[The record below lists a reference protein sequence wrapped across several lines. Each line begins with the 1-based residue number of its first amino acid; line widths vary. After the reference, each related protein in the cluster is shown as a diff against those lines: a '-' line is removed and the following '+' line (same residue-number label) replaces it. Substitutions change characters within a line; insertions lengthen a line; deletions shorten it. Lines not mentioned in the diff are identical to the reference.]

1 MIADGVNPSS
11 ILLFTFTKKA
21 AEEMR
26 TRLKDSIGDV
36 ANHMTICTYHSFCA
50 RLLRKFIQYVGY
62 EPNFS
67 IYDET
72 ERMAVLERIVKE
84 SKALEVHS
92 RRCDM
97 DMVAAHISA
106 CKDKLISPEEDMAIA
121 ETSFSRTCATIYSE
135 YMQYMKKNN
144 SLDFDDLLYFGYG
157 LIKEYSDV
165 RDYIYDKYTY
175 IISDETQD
183 SSANDLRFILRLG
196 EKHQNVCLVL
206 DEDQAIFKFRGGDV
220 NYVINTLLNGK
231 FRQYN
236 LDQNFRSTQTI
247 VDAAQTLIKKNR
259 SPIKKHIFSK
269 NKVGDHIQ
277 VLDLPNQYS
286 ESTYVAEIIKFL
298 HDKKD
303 YAYSDIAVLGRL
315 QRQFRSIEDLL
326 LSYRIPYHIISGV
339 SFYDRTEIKD
349 IVSYLR
355 LAYNPVDVM
364 AFERC
369 VNTPS
374 RGIGKKTIEIV
385 ENMLFKTTDNCDTME
400 TYEDLLTTIDECIP
414 LFRGKAKEKAQ
425 VFLRDIR
432 EIQNQIRE
440 GVRPDYIIQTV
451 LDRTGYLEYMYDHV
465 VGKAKDSTD
474 KMTKNEEYQQRVGNI
489 AELKQLAAEFQTPQE
504 FITNVLMSSM
514 PTKGEEEEEEKDAV
528 NVITMHSSKGME
540 WRAVIIIGANQGICP
555 HRLSLSS
562 QDPTDVQEERR
573 LFYVAMTRAKEEL
586 FILRHRNTVNRG
598 VITTHMPSQ
607 FLNEIDPQYLDSM
620 SIEDQRKDFT

>member
-1 MIADGVNPSS
+1 M
-11 ILLFTFTKKA
+11 
-21 AEEMR
+21 
-26 TRLKDSIGDV
+26 
-36 ANHMTICTYHSFCA
+36 
-50 RLLRKFIQYVGY
+50 
-62 EPNFS
+62 
-67 IYDET
+67 
-72 ERMAVLERIVKE
+72 
-84 SKALEVHS
+84 
-92 RRCDM
+92 
-97 DMVAAHISA
+97 
-106 CKDKLISPEEDMAIA
+106 
-121 ETSFSRTCATIYSE
+121 
-135 YMQYMKKNN
+135 
-144 SLDFDDLLYFGYG
+144 
-157 LIKEYSDV
+157 
-165 RDYIYDKYTY
+165 
-175 IISDETQD
+175 
-183 SSANDLRFILRLG
+183 
-196 EKHQNVCLVL
+196 
-206 DEDQAIFKFRGGDV
+206 
-220 NYVINTLLNGK
+220 
-231 FRQYN
+231 
-236 LDQNFRSTQTI
+236 
-247 VDAAQTLIKKNR
+247 
-259 SPIKKHIFSK
+259 
-269 NKVGDHIQ
+269 
-277 VLDLPNQYS
+277 
-286 ESTYVAEIIKFL
+286 
-298 HDKKD
+298 
-303 YAYSDIAVLGRL
+303 LGRL

-598 VITTHMPSQ
+598 VVTTHMPSQ